1 MTKEQIKELVFKSY
15 IKNKL
20 DESRVDLAANKLN
33 RKSLKE
39 YIRALKK
46 FESKN
51 TIIVSV
57 PHMPEQNEIKIL
69 SDLFTGKKIVYNIDP
84 AILVGIKL
92 VEDDLI
98 YDYNLKNT
106 LENMAKFASQ
116 IYEY

>member
-1 MTKEQIKELVFKSY
+1 MTKKQIKELVLKSY

-20 DESRVDLAANKLN
+20 DKNRVDLVANKLN

-51 TIIVSV
+51 TIIISV
-57 PHMPEQNEIKIL
+57 PNMPEQNEIKIL

-84 AILVGIKL
+84 TLLVGIKL
-92 VEDDLI
+92 VKDDLI

-106 LENMAKFASQ
+106 LENMAKFSSGDL
-116 IYEY
+116 